1 LLLQQTEGKTRL
13 KLVQQCILVLKWVC
27 FYVKKERANMN
38 KYDGLAKIIIKNI
51 GGRDN
56 VISLT
61 HCITRLRF
69 KLKNESIAHTELLKN
84 TDGIVTV
91 MQSAGQYQIVIGNHV
106 PDVYAAIMANG
117 KFGGGQSDAGSGQK
131 MGAGA
136 AVIDAISGIFQP
148 LLGVFAGA
156 GILKGVLALLAF
168 IGVLSDTG
176 PTHRLLYSI
185 ADGFMYFLPIILGY
199 TASEKFKGNK
209 YIGMAIG
216 ASLVYP
222 TLAGLNMADP
232 VGVLFAGT
240 FLETGY
246 QTPFL
251 NIPVIIPK
259 SGYPSSVVPIIAAV
273 FVSVRIERLWKK
285 VIPDVVKTFLVPLF
299 TLLLIVPLTYLVIG
313 PVMSFLSSLLSALFG
328 TLFAINGT
336 VAGLALGAIW
346 QILVIFGLHWAV
358 VPIAIIELG
367 LNSTTRILSPAFA
380 ASFAQTAVVLAII
393 FKTKDRNLKNIA
405 IPAFI
410 SGIFGVTESAIYG
423 VTLPKKKPFVISCIG
438 AAIGG
443 AIIGFSGAAQGN
455 IGGLGVFG
463 IPSFIVDGSITSM
476 VWVLSGTLVA
486 SVIAFTITM
495 VTYKEEGPAAAKA
508 VMAVKAES
516 SRVQELEKK
525 ETLVSPIKGNVT
537 DISEIQDE
545 AFASGAL
552 GKGVGIEP
560 VEGKVYAPC
569 DGQVGMV
576 FKTKHA
582 IGLVTEGGTEILIH
596 VGLNTVSLDEKYFD
610 VKVNVGDNI
619 QQGQLLME
627 FDLEGIKNEGY
638 ELTTPVLV
646 TNADQYQE
654 ISVYTGRE
662 INLGQ
667 IIMEIE

>member
-1 LLLQQTEGKTRL
+1 
-13 KLVQQCILVLKWVC
+13 
-27 FYVKKERANMN
+27 MN

-51 GGRDN
+51 GGRNN

-69 KLKNESIAHTELLKN
+69 KLKNESIAHTEILKN
-84 TDGIVTV
+84 TDGIITV

-106 PDVYAAIMANG
+106 PDVYAAVMANG
-117 KFGGGQSDAGSGQK
+117 KFGGGQSDSGSGQK

-168 IGVLSDTG
+168 IGVLSDSG

-240 FLETGY
+240 LLETGY
-246 QTPFL
+246 QIPFL

-313 PVMSFLSSLLSALFG
+313 PVMSFLSSLLSVLFG

-336 VAGLALGAIW
+336 VAGLVLGAIW
-346 QILVIFGLHWAV
+346 QILVMFGLHWAV

-455 IGGLGVFG
+455 IGGLGIFG

-495 VTYKEEGPAAAKA
+495 VTYKEEEPAAAKA

-516 SRVQELEKK
+516 SEVQEVEKK

-569 DGQVGMV
+569 HCQVGMV

-582 IGLVTEGGTEILIH
+582 IGLVTEGGAEILIH

-610 VKVNVGDNI
+610 VKVNEGDNI

-627 FDLEGIKNEGY
+627 FDMEGIKNEGY
-638 ELTTPVLV
+638 ELTTPFLV

-654 ISVYTGRE
+654 VNVYTGRE
-662 INLGQ
+662 VNLGQ
-667 IIMEIE
+667 LIIEVK

>member
-582 IGLVTEGGTEILIH
+582 IGLVTEGGIEILIH

>member
-1 LLLQQTEGKTRL
+1 
-13 KLVQQCILVLKWVC
+13 
-27 FYVKKERANMN
+27 MN

>member
-1 LLLQQTEGKTRL
+1 
-13 KLVQQCILVLKWVC
+13 
-27 FYVKKERANMN
+27 MN

-582 IGLVTEGGTEILIH
+582 IGLVTEGGIEILIH